1 MGGNGIDLSVTLG
14 KIKLKNPVIPA
25 AGTFG
30 YGEEFAAFI
39 NLNDLGAII
48 PKCVTLEPRLGVS
61 EHRSLEIA
69 GNCKM
74 NTIGLQNVGMERFL
88 KDKLPY
94 LRQFD
99 TPVIANIG
107 GVSIE
112 EYARVA
118 EILGKTEGI
127 GGIEINISCSNVK
140 KGGITFGK
148 DPDTVYQVVKAVRE
162 VTDLTIMPKLT
173 PNVTDITVFG
183 KACEEAGADAVSLI
197 NGIGPGMAI
206 DIHTRRSRLGENL
219 TASLGGPWLKPLA
232 VRLVWQLAQILKIP
246 VVGIGGIM
254 GAEDAL
260 EFFIAGATAVEI
272 GTASLIDPQVTIKTI
287 DGIGKFLEDEKI
299 SSLGDIIGS
308 FKAP

>member
-1 MGGNGIDLSVTLG
+1 MSGNDIDLSVTLG
-14 KIKLKNPVIPA
+14 KIKLKNPVMPA

-30 YGEEFAAFI
+30 YGEEFAEFI

-48 PKCVTLEPRLGVS
+48 PKCVTLNPQLGVH

-69 GNCKM
+69 GSCKL
-74 NTIGLQNVGMERFL
+74 NTVGLQNVGMERFL

-94 LRQFD
+94 LRQFE

-107 GVSIE
+107 GTSIE
-112 EYARVA
+112 GYAKVA
-118 EILGKTEGI
+118 ETLGKSEGI
-127 GGIEINISCSNVK
+127 AGIEINISCPNVK
-140 KGGITFGK
+140 KGGMSFGK
-148 DPDTVYQVVKAVRE
+148 DPDMVYQIVRAVRS
-162 VTDLTIMPKLT
+162 VTDLTVMPKLT

-206 DIHTRRSRLGENL
+206 DIHTRRSKLGENL

-232 VRLVWQLAQILKIP
+232 VRLVWQLTQILKIP

-272 GTASLIDPQVTIKTI
+272 GTANLIDPGVTIKTI
-287 DGIGKFLEDEKI
+287 EGIRKYLIDNKL
-299 SSLGDIIGS
+299 SSIKDIIGS
-308 FKAP
+308 FEIS